1 MKSIPESE
9 KHRSDTK
16 IVLQENKSKITF
28 LNPNQD
34 EILIIKVDGCVISD
48 NETLRCDYALIPSDA
63 VEIYVEWKGSD
74 IAQAVKQIESTI
86 KLLSENPQK
95 IKKLC
100 FVVSTRVPKQA
111 TSIQQLQ
118 SQFKKKFNASF
129 RIKNIQDEYD
139 LSTSIS

>member
-1 MKSIPESE
+1 MKSLPECE
-9 KHRSDTK
+9 EHRSDTK

-28 LNPNQD
+28 LNPNKD
-34 EILIIKVDGCVISD
+34 EILIIKVDGCVID

-63 VEIYVEWKGSD
+63 VEIYVELKGSD
-74 IAQAVKQIESTI
+74 IAHAVKQIESTI
-86 KLLSENPQK
+86 NLLSENPQK

-100 FVVSTRVPKQA
+100 FVVSTRVPKQT

-139 LSTSIS
+139 LSTPIS